1 MENQTRQPALI
12 IYNDGTAEQLIP
24 VSIAFYEQ
32 AARGLGS
39 HAERLKQQMVVNPPQ
54 SAPPETVEDDVD
66 TA

>member
-1 MENQTRQPALI
+1 MNERQPALI

-54 SAPPETVEDDVD
+54 TAPEKVEDDVD
-66 TA
+66 TT